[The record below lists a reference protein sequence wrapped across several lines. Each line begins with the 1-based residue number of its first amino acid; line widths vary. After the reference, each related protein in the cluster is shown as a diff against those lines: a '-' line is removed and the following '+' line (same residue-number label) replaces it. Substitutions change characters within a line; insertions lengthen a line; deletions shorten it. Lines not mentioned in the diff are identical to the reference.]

1 MNYETY
7 GREQGKSMVD
17 NKRKK
22 PEKKKTTKYNNAEM
36 RFEFSLEEKTN
47 AIAYILLIP

>member
-17 NKRKK
+17 NKRKNQ
-22 PEKKKTTKYNNAEM
+22 KKKTTKYNNAEM